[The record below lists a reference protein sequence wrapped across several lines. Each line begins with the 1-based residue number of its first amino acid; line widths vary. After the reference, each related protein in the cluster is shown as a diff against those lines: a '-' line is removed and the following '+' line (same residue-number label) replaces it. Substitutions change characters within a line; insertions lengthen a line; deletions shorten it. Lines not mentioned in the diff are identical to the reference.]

1 MLCGCYPTSDL
12 KSDLVCRYMKNDI
25 VVLLHG
31 IARTKRSMKTLE
43 KAFLKEGY
51 QVINIGYPSRK
62 KHIQD
67 ITPLVFDEIN
77 KFTQATNG
85 KMHFVAYS
93 MGCLVVRELLA
104 RHPIANIGNIVLL
117 APPNHGSEVADFL
130 KDNFLYQYFYG
141 PAGYELTTHFA
152 RQNPFPSI
160 PYPFGVIAGNV
171 CLDPIS
177 YWVLPKGNDGKVTI
191 ESTKLEGMRDHLV
204 LPCSHTFIIYNKTA
218 IEQTSYFLK
227 NSQFKPL

>member
-1 MLCGCYPTSDL
+1 
-12 KSDLVCRYMKNDI
+12 MKNDI

-51 QVINIGYPSRK
+51 RVINIGYPSTK
-62 KHIQD
+62 KHVHE
-67 ITPLVFDEIN
+67 ITPLIYDEIN
-77 KFTQATNG
+77 RLSPDVNSKL
-85 KMHFVAYS
+85 HFVAYS

-104 RHPIANIGNIVLL
+104 QHPLANIGNIVLL

-130 KDNFLYQYFYG
+130 KDNFLYKHFYG

-152 RQNPFPSI
+152 RQNPFPTI
-160 PYPFGVIAGNV
+160 QHTFGVIAGNV

-177 YWVLPKGNDGKVTI
+177 YFILPKGNDGKVTI
-191 ESTKLEGMRDHLV
+191 ESTKLEGMSDHIV

-227 NSQFKPL
+227 NRQFNHPQRK